1 MAKVAIIVKDF
12 IGIYDDVFSE
22 KFCDGVIE
30 DFDRAIDQGFGWS
43 RQDTESVGK
52 RVKNDHGYW
61 SSETDIASIRAKLG
75 QQFNEVFWD
84 RCYKEYAEEFDVLND
99 LGKHTLYGNKIQKT
113 KVGEGYHVWHCE
125 QGTAHTARRI
135 LFYVVY
141 LNDVEE
147 GGETEFLYQ
156 HKRVKPTRGT
166 VVIAPAAFTHTH
178 RGNPP
183 LSNDKYILTG
193 WIEF

>member
-1 MAKVAIIVKDF
+1 MNDF
-12 IGIYDDVFSE
+12 IGVYEGAFSE
-22 KFCDGVIE
+22 DYCTKAIE
-30 DFDRAIDQGFGWS
+30 QFDEAIEQGFGWD
-43 RQDTESVGK
+43 RQKSEGTGK
-52 RVKNDHGYW
+52 TVKNDHSYW
-61 SSETDIASIRAKLG
+61 SSETDISSLSNELG
-75 QQFNEVFWD
+75 RNFTKVFWQDCYAKYAAQYDILNTLD
-84 RCYKEYAEEFDVLND
+84 R
-99 LGKHTLYGNKIQKT
+99 HTIYGNKIQKT

-125 QGTAHTARRI
+125 HGSAESSRR
-135 LFYVVY
+135 LMFYIVY

-166 VVIAPAAFTHTH
+166 VVIAPASFTHTH